1 MFDDL
6 VSEENLTGPQK
17 QSSQKKGL
25 FSDLIETPSVKEE
38 LVGPPMSLAGPQA
51 MIRKMSAG
59 PSPIEKPVAE
69 PTQIPLSGFRPPV
82 IEEPMRLTAGK
93 PSDIKKT
100 KPENWKYYSPIEK
113 FTYNLEENKL
123 SEIADRFSK
132 QFINS
137 WSRVGQSITTHP
149 FSPIGQPQEEVN
161 KYFNQAWMELRS
173 SGDLPTKSEIEQ
185 RASELAAMKKF
196 PTMAVEPRKDKYEL
210 AADVAAGLSSF
221 VVQLALLKKIMPS
234 NTPDAI
240 VWEAQNQIT
249 GGTPGEGAAMRL
261 TLGQIGKIPTGKL
274 SGKLAKVGLESS
286 LFAGYSYLLG
296 GDLDEI
302 IISAMIPVT
311 FNAYSFAQMKN
322 HITKYE
328 SQLRNDA
335 LSAHQRRLQTGMNP
349 ATSNAYLKAD
359 LRKVDTW
366 VAKAKQKIYQDDA
379 FAPAREKWETI
390 RQNAYKDLGKGGK
403 KAQAAQRVIDWM
415 ESQPGGG
422 QQPPTERPIEIK
434 PPITITR
441 PAVGEE
447 ALARAKATTIGQP
460 PPVMPQ
466 QAPKAVKPAIP
477 EISPT
482 LPVTPGIAQE
492 APQKP
497 VERRTIPEAP
507 EAKQQ
512 EIVQPVTPVT
522 PEKPSKKEYEITQEE
537 IAPIFAKAQANGINA
552 NTVINT
558 FQKEFTGVVQNKQE
572 ALLAYNM
579 LAEGRTPLEIK
590 TELSYNRKQAE
601 NVILPPKEE
610 KISEVWKPKEET
622 PEQAPQEEIAPEIET
637 EKQNVKEDMIQVD
650 RWQTK
655 EFSEG
660 KNAALRDKGENPYS
674 ENSIQWKTWNEGWNS
689 VEPEKMGTIKESQE
703 APQKPSEVAKEPIK
717 KAAASG
723 IIPDMPETTQQKIEE
738 FYKLE
743 KSGIKEIYS
752 DAMREAESRIP
763 KEKSKSYKQLKN
775 EGYITEQTPKGNYKK
790 IQQDELKQRRKKTK
804 QARKDLIINIMG
816 AKNWEEYKRFTSL
829 EQQTRYSRYVEQEK
843 KLDKLD
849 KQKTVK
855 ALPYLKEAVV
865 HIINQNTKQSLL
877 NTIDEIEK
885 KGTSQQGYDW
895 LKQDWYAGAKQ
906 YVTNKLRNAG
916 FVRTHKSEKD
926 VSGSVY
932 YSRYDN
938 KSKEIMIRISDHQLP
953 DSPARTYYRDE
964 LGRSSLWQFEIVLDD
979 IISESEIDKQ
989 LKEFFEE
996 YKSEPWA
1003 QEALQQAPQK
1013 PSEVVKEPTEVYQKE
1028 GEKAKESISDI
1039 LAEKKSTTIGTMID
1053 TKDGRK
1059 IKMRL
1064 VPDTSSIGQ
1073 YSVVI
1078 SHGGHSQTIRM
1089 MYEGGKN
1096 FQDAM
1101 KHFEEYMNVDEPG
1114 RFTFD
1119 LISKPKPKIEKAKP
1133 SGFIAEK
1140 KTELKQLKSKQF
1152 KTRPD
1157 EINIERIEKQLKEN
1171 VGKWQVGQGVGWR
1184 VHGKQINRGMRI
1196 IEVYPEQHKAKIQFI
1211 KDVGQLADYKHG
1223 STHTVDMI
1231 DLIRDK
1237 NYDTIEPT
1245 VETKAKPTEKVKQPV
1260 EGNWKLGQERPFKF
1274 DANSTKNEGRFRLYP
1289 PELITGKYR
1298 SQTSIK
1304 SRNIPETPGVRFLL
1318 SKTKDGKSVIQT
1330 IRFDKSMFTEEQAAK
1345 WWNENKDR
1353 FEFYKPQKAEVESK
1367 KVIPAKSVK
1376 KEEKLKVTLPS
1387 EKIPPNQPIQD
1398 FGEKIGGARKDYY
1411 AMLEKA
1417 KDYSIA
1423 EHPLSKTFPAP
1434 DYQKLIDSGSDPYIV
1449 GLVRA
1454 MRDEIPS
1461 KPQSKWKLN
1470 RWIQQVEL
1478 LRQFAEDLLNEKIT
1492 KEVFNEKI
1500 KTKEFKNLLGP
1511 IVGRAEL
1518 YEIVGHDVSLK
1529 GVSFSKHHYSIYRGE
1544 ENVDKWVVE
1553 KKQKATAFSNWP
1565 RELAVGNTREEA
1577 IANFIEKY
1585 KTLKD
1590 EDNKSAKIKFTI
1602 YSYRKTPGIY
1612 WIGKKIGRNVI
1623 DLKQFNLAKEARE
1636 YRDKNYE
1643 ELLKLLE
1650 KAKYIPEERRAINE
1664 QRKGPDHRKG
1674 KNVTPEMFTEAFGF
1688 RGVEFG
1694 NWVAKKGERQKAL
1707 NDAYDAL
1714 MDLAMILNIPSQAIS
1729 LNGELALA
1737 FGARGKGGKRA
1748 AAAHYEPDRVVINLT
1763 RKMGPGSLA
1772 HEWWHAL
1779 DNYFSRRRGKKMGY
1793 MTESPYGITDFT
1805 KIRKAMWEAFWA
1817 IDDAYKKTDIVKRSK
1832 ELDKRRSTPYWS
1844 QSLEITARLFEN
1856 YVIESLAE
1864 KGYSNDYLSNIVAQ
1878 KEYMSDLAETL
1889 LAHQEITAMDVY
1901 PYLTEDEKKI
1911 VIPAYKKFFNT
1922 IEVKQVPGK
1931 IYASIGASKS
1941 PELDRA
1947 LQRAAKKTKTSY
1959 VVQKNGKWIVSS
1971 QKPQYGDYYLISAN
1985 ESSLVKGET
1994 KFAEKD
2000 EAVKAARYMA
2010 KSKNGP
2016 VYIQKTEKG
2025 FILSEQK
2032 PSAEHIKIMP
2042 ASPGLTKAE
2051 REYLGK
2057 RAQTVIKK
2065 AQEKGEKVGF
2075 KAGRAEAIKEARQKL
2090 DRFMMAVKL
2099 TDQLRRDAAEIVK
2112 EYIPKELQYRYI
2124 KRILEAKTNKRID
2137 NLTKAMNLYLDRAEK
2152 KAARKDFVNFIKQTK
2167 RKYGRGEVPFGK
2179 LRNDVRQELIKVL
2192 ELYDTMKLSGEKKEE
2207 LESRDEYIKRIAGT
2221 VADAFE
2227 SLEDMGKDIL
2237 QMPSARIEELDRLRK
2252 IHIGELD
2259 ADQIRYIQS
2268 SLDHLIKIAERKGD
2282 IKNRIKAE
2290 KLGKLINTARQEI
2303 HDKSKKPGVTTELT
2317 GVLGLVPRALSTAQA
2332 TPHTLT
2338 GYITGKDNKATMEII
2353 NDNLVNMTKD
2363 KNNIIKNFVESY
2375 RKMLKDAG
2383 LTQADEKLLDEK
2395 IQIKYGGKPFSSD
2408 IDNLLGIYMDI
2419 RAEGNLQR
2427 ILKAGRVF
2435 DVYHRDP
2442 KWGYIV
2448 RHTKIRTGRPG
2459 LEELREITDFVENKN
2474 PKLKKMADLYFKHNF
2489 EIQTPQVNKIS
2500 MEYQNYELAR
2510 KGKYWHMSR
2519 VMPLGIEG
2527 KKTDIS
2533 ISIENQGRFLPRT
2546 GGRQPFRNITFR
2558 QGVISNLQANAAYSA
2573 MTIPMQDIKALISDK
2588 RWQDTIIRN
2597 GLEKELK
2604 TLVVMLRRTQG
2615 MITSQDF
2622 IDLFGAKVLNN
2633 FGKYALSLRL
2643 SGYGVQTASIPA
2655 AFEIIEP
2662 KYFIAPRSIANLP
2675 RIPIKDVKEMM
2686 ELSPT
2691 LWMRWTLRQFDYA
2704 IGSVASQ
2711 NAYHNLLWSEK
2722 SPTEKLLNHYT
2733 WGDQKAIYQI
2743 YLAAQEKMAA
2753 ETKLK
2758 RGTQEFKE
2766 AAIKI
2771 TEDALETQ
2779 PQWDMIYRNEL
2790 TSSPNVLLRG
2800 SLMFQSA
2807 RNAQYNVLLRA
2818 VDDYKKGRIGPGE
2831 AGKRISGV
2839 VYANILV
2846 AVVKRLIKIGIFFG
2860 ALGLLYLISDEKEKK
2875 EKIKRTFRTK
2885 AGKVPGQVAIDSAL
2899 NFISLPAF
2907 GSLTQN
2913 IAYETIQRIK
2923 YPNMKKDLQDIR
2935 TGNIFTDLT
2944 LDVTGLV
2951 ADTGLMTKYLIT
2963 GEKFKSGKDEGKPKW
2978 KRSAIEVA
2986 DQLAE
2991 LIAIRTGLPYSAPK
3005 GEIYYQI
3012 RSAEKSIEKTMS
3024 DRELI
3029 IAFKKTKTKN
3039 GVVKKGMEKKNR
3051 ELYEEIQKRKKQRQ

>member
-1 MFDDL
+1 MGLFTDLVQNNTTRINKPGKMFDDL

-123 SEIADRFSK
+123 SGLADRFSK
-132 QFINS
+132 QFLNS
-137 WSRVGQSITTHP
+137 WSRVGQGIATHP
-149 FSPIGQPQEEVN
+149 FSPVGISQKESD
-161 KYFNQAWMELRS
+161 KYFNQAMTELQSTGRR
-173 SGDLPTKSEIEQ
+173 PTEVEIRQ
-185 RASELAAMKKF
+185 RANELAAMKKF
-196 PTMAVEPRKDKYEL
+196 PTMAVEPRKNKTEL
-210 AADVAAGLSSF
+210 VTDVAAGLSSF
-221 VVQLALLKKIMPS
+221 VAQLALLKKIMPS

-286 LFAGYSYLLG
+286 LFASYSYLLG

-447 ALARAKATTIGQP
+447 ALARAKATTIGQS

-482 LPVTPGIAQE
+482 LPVMPGIAQE

-497 VERRTIPEAP
+497 VERRTVPEAP

-512 EIVQPVTPVT
+512 EIVQPAAPVT
-522 PEKPSKKEYEITQEE
+522 PEKPSKKGYEITQDE

-590 TELSYNRKQAE
+590 TELNYNRKQAE

-703 APQKPSEVAKEPIK
+703 APQKPSEV
-717 KAAASG
+717 
-723 IIPDMPETTQQKIEE
+723 
-738 FYKLE
+738 
-743 KSGIKEIYS
+743 
-752 DAMREAESRIP
+752 
-763 KEKSKSYKQLKN
+763 
-775 EGYITEQTPKGNYKK
+775 
-790 IQQDELKQRRKKTK
+790 
-804 QARKDLIINIMG
+804 
-816 AKNWEEYKRFTSL
+816 
-829 EQQTRYSRYVEQEK
+829 
-843 KLDKLD
+843 
-849 KQKTVK
+849 
-855 ALPYLKEAVV
+855 
-865 HIINQNTKQSLL
+865 
-877 NTIDEIEK
+877 
-885 KGTSQQGYDW
+885 
-895 LKQDWYAGAKQ
+895 
-906 YVTNKLRNAG
+906 
-916 FVRTHKSEKD
+916 
-926 VSGSVY
+926 
-932 YSRYDN
+932 
-938 KSKEIMIRISDHQLP
+938 
-953 DSPARTYYRDE
+953 
-964 LGRSSLWQFEIVLDD
+964 
-979 IISESEIDKQ
+979 
-989 LKEFFEE
+989 
-996 YKSEPWA
+996 
-1003 QEALQQAPQK
+1003 
-1013 PSEVVKEPTEVYQKE
+1013 VKEPTKAPEIEVEKVSTVRAGESPEGLKLRLKVLNSTKQELEKFIKFSGNIEPELTANAKQQLNDVQTGINYIENRLSKITTTQEALKKPSELSKESTGVYQKE
-1028 GEKAKESISDI
+1028 GEKAIDFAKE
-1039 LAEKKSTTIGTMID
+1039 AAKK
-1053 TKDGRK
+1053 
-1059 IKMRL
+1059 
-1064 VPDTSSIGQ
+1064 
-1073 YSVVI
+1073 
-1078 SHGGHSQTIRM
+1078 
-1089 MYEGGKN
+1089 
-1096 FQDAM
+1096 
-1101 KHFEEYMNVDEPG
+1101 
-1114 RFTFD
+1114 
-1119 LISKPKPKIEKAKP
+1119 KPLGAKE
-1133 SGFIAEK
+1133 IAEK
-1140 KTELKQLKSKQF
+1140 PRLIKGEGVYLKNNKEYGKLVVQSIDFVKADKVAGVDAQYF
-1152 KTRPD
+1152 ITAKDEQGKIITGRPD
-1157 EINIERIEKQLKEN
+1157 QFEK
-1171 VGKWQVGQGVGWR
+1171 
-1184 VHGKQINRGMRI
+1184 
-1196 IEVYPEQHKAKIQFI
+1196 AS
-1211 KDVGQLADYKHG
+1211 A
-1223 STHTVDMI
+1223 VDF
-1231 DLIRDK
+1231 RESK
-1237 NYDTIEPT
+1237 

-1274 DANSTKNEGRFRLYP
+1274 DVNSTKNEGRFRLYP

-1353 FEFYKPQKAEVESK
+1353 FEFYKP
-1367 KVIPAKSVK
+1367 
-1376 KEEKLKVTLPS
+1376 
-1387 EKIPPNQPIQD
+1387 
-1398 FGEKIGGARKDYY
+1398 
-1411 AMLEKA
+1411 
-1417 KDYSIA
+1417 
-1423 EHPLSKTFPAP
+1423 
-1434 DYQKLIDSGSDPYIV
+1434 
-1449 GLVRA
+1449 
-1454 MRDEIPS
+1454 
-1461 KPQSKWKLN
+1461 PQ
-1470 RWIQQVEL
+1470 
-1478 LRQFAEDLLNEKIT
+1478 
-1492 KEVFNEKI
+1492 
-1500 KTKEFKNLLGP
+1500 
-1511 IVGRAEL
+1511 
-1518 YEIVGHDVSLK
+1518 
-1529 GVSFSKHHYSIYRGE
+1529 
-1544 ENVDKWVVE
+1544 
-1553 KKQKATAFSNWP
+1553 
-1565 RELAVGNTREEA
+1565 
-1577 IANFIEKY
+1577 
-1585 KTLKD
+1585 
-1590 EDNKSAKIKFTI
+1590 
-1602 YSYRKTPGIY
+1602 
-1612 WIGKKIGRNVI
+1612 GKM
-1623 DLKQFNLAKEARE
+1623 Q
-1636 YRDKNYE
+1636 
-1643 ELLKLLE
+1643 
-1650 KAKYIPEERRAINE
+1650 
-1664 QRKGPDHRKG
+1664 
-1674 KNVTPEMFTEAFGF
+1674 
-1688 RGVEFG
+1688 
-1694 NWVAKKGERQKAL
+1694 
-1707 NDAYDAL
+1707 
-1714 MDLAMILNIPSQAIS
+1714 
-1729 LNGELALA
+1729 
-1737 FGARGKGGKRA
+1737 
-1748 AAAHYEPDRVVINLT
+1748 
-1763 RKMGPGSLA
+1763 
-1772 HEWWHAL
+1772 
-1779 DNYFSRRRGKKMGY
+1779 
-1793 MTESPYGITDFT
+1793 
-1805 KIRKAMWEAFWA
+1805 
-1817 IDDAYKKTDIVKRSK
+1817 
-1832 ELDKRRSTPYWS
+1832 
-1844 QSLEITARLFEN
+1844 
-1856 YVIESLAE
+1856 
-1864 KGYSNDYLSNIVAQ
+1864 
-1878 KEYMSDLAETL
+1878 
-1889 LAHQEITAMDVY
+1889 
-1901 PYLTEDEKKI
+1901 
-1911 VIPAYKKFFNT
+1911 
-1922 IEVKQVPGK
+1922 
-1931 IYASIGASKS
+1931 ASIGAAKS
-1941 PELDRA
+1941 PELDKA
-1947 LQRAAKKTKTSY
+1947 LQRASKKTKTSY

-2025 FILSEQK
+2025 FIVSEQK

-2042 ASPGLTKAE
+2042 ESPGLTKQE
-2051 REYLGK
+2051 IQFLS
-2057 RAQTVIKK
+2057 KK
-2065 AQEKGEKVGF
+2065 TEKPPGLLRRPLYKLRKNEKEITKEQRIILQKKGYSLKEIARLNPKEAIQIIESKSPIEKMKEAQEKGEKVGF

-2282 IKNRIKAE
+2282 IKNRIKSE
-2290 KLGKLINTARQEI
+2290 KLGKLINTARQEV

-2317 GVLGLVPRALSTAQA
+2317 GVLGLVPKVLSTAQA

-2353 NDNLVNMTKD
+2353 NDNLVNITKD
-2363 KNNIIKNFVESY
+2363 KNNVIKNFVESY

-2395 IQIKYGGKPFSSD
+2395 IQIKYGGKTFSSD

-2510 KGKYWHMSR
+2510 KEKYWHMSR

-2588 RWQDTIIRN
+2588 RWQDTVIRN

-2675 RIPIKDVKEMM
+2675 RIPIKDIKEMM

-2743 YLAAQEKMAA
+2743 YLAAQEKVAA

-2846 AVVKRLIKIGIFFG
+2846 AVVKRLIKMGIFFG

-2935 TGNIFTDLT
+2935 TGNIFIDLT